1 MNKSRLTNLIA
12 LLIIA
17 GGYSSP
23 FYSRQIL
30 TLGFFALSGALTNW
44 IAVRMLFEKVP
55 LLYGSGVIPA
65 HFIEI
70 KAWIS
75 DLILSQFFSRDNL
88 EHYLSQGQALFLEA
102 LDMDKALESLNYDGM
117 YDRIKEEILSSKLGG
132 MLALFGG
139 ESFLEKQRETFKE
152 KVRDYI
158 KQEVT
163 APGFI
168 PALLENSGV
177 RPVDLIRE
185 KVNEIVQGRLE
196 ELTPQMVKELVEEMI
211 QKHLGWLVVWGG
223 VFGGLIGLVMSFV
236 PGF

>member
-12 LLIIA
+12 AAIIVA
-17 GGYSSP
+17 GYFSP
-23 FYSRQIL
+23 VYGRQIL

-65 HFIEI
+65 HFQEI
-70 KAWIS
+70 KSWIS
-75 DLILSQFFSRDNL
+75 SLIQTQFFSRENL
-88 EHYLSQGQALFLEA
+88 EHYLAQGQTLVMESIDLEGALGR
-102 LDMDKALESLNYDGM
+102 LDYDGM
-117 YDRIKEEILSSKLGG
+117 YDRVKAEILSSRLGG

-139 ESFLEKQRETFKE
+139 EAFLEKQRETFKTKVRGYIVQEVSSPDFIPSLLGGGGDKLIPLIQE
-152 KVRDYI
+152 KV
-158 KQEVT
+158 
-163 APGFI
+163 A
-168 PALLENSGV
+168 
-177 RPVDLIRE
+177 
-185 KVNEIVQGRLE
+185 EIVAGRLE
-196 ELTPQMVKELVEEMI
+196 ELTPVMVKELVEEMI